1 MQCRFIILL
10 LLLAGPVVLVAALA
24 ERMDRSEQAARYPRC
39 MGRVVAIRRRRMP
52 KPEGGAQTAYD
63 TTVAYVVDGRAYRT
77 TITVFPG
84 EIVHLPGSQI
94 PLLYEMQHPEH
105 VEQERKR
112 VAVREF
118 IKRSSHRNRE
128 MLCAQSL
135 EEKSNLLRC
144 GYRMFGLLG
153 RCLRYCLR
161 RNRPRF

>member
-24 ERMDRSEQAARYPRC
+24 ERMERSEQAARYPHC

-105 VEQERKR
+105 VEQERK
-112 VAVREF
+112 
-118 IKRSSHRNRE
+118 K
-128 MLCAQSL
+128 
-135 EEKSNLLRC
+135 
-144 GYRMFGLLG
+144 G
-153 RCLRYCLR
+153 RR
-161 RNRPRF
+161 